1 MRQGRWLELIKD
13 YDLEV
18 HYHPGKAN
26 VVADALSRKHC
37 NYVVLEPNNEALC
50 EEMRKLNLE
59 LVEHGNLH
67 AVSIESPLHERIA
80 IAQLI
85 DEEVQK
91 IKQGLEERNPK
102 YDCFRRDDKGVVWF
116 GPRLVVPRD
125 LDLKKE
131 ILDEAHLS
139 KFTIHPG
146 STKMYRDL
154 RENFW
159 WSNMKG
165 EIAEYV
171 SRCDTCQRIKA
182 SHLNTAGQMQPLS
195 IPTWKWDDISMDFI
209 VGLPLTPR
217 KHDSIWVIVDRLNKT
232 AHFIPVH
239 TTYSAER
246 YAENYI
252 DLVVRLHG
260 VPKTI
265 LSDRGTQFVARFW
278 AQVHESLRTKL
289 IHSSSYHPQTDGQ
302 TERVNQI
309 VEDMLRACVIHFD
322 KSWDKCQA
330 LAEFAY
336 NNSYQASLK
345 MAPFEALYGRR
356 CRTPLNRLQAGE
368 RTLFGPKLVQEAE
381 EKVSVIR
388 ENLRAAQ
395 MRQKSYHDKAKAPRE
410 FEVGNYVYLNVSPTK
425 GVQRFGVKGKLAPRY
440 IGPYE
445 VTEKFGTVAY
455 HIRLPDRLSA
465 VHDVFHVSQLKK
477 CEQIPEAQIIEE
489 TNAEIEL
496 DLSLAEYPM
505 IVLDHKERQT
515 RRQKVNMYKVQWSH
529 HTEEE
534 ATWETEQFLN
544 TKYPDFLPSQTRK

>member
-1 MRQGRWLELIKD
+1 
-13 YDLEV
+13 
-18 HYHPGKAN
+18 
-26 VVADALSRKHC
+26 
-37 NYVVLEPNNEALC
+37 
-50 EEMRKLNLE
+50 
-59 LVEHGNLH
+59 
-67 AVSIESPLHERIA
+67 
-80 IAQLI
+80 
-85 DEEVQK
+85 
-91 IKQGLEERNPK
+91 
-102 YDCFRRDDKGVVWF
+102 
-116 GPRLVVPRD
+116 
-125 LDLKKE
+125 
-131 ILDEAHLS
+131 
-139 KFTIHPG
+139 
-146 STKMYRDL
+146 
-154 RENFW
+154 
-159 WSNMKG
+159 
-165 EIAEYV
+165 
-171 SRCDTCQRIKA
+171 
-182 SHLNTAGQMQPLS
+182 MQPLS

-217 KHDSIWVIVDRLNKT
+217 KHDSIWVIVDRLTKT

-246 YAENYI
+246 YVKIYI

-265 LSDRGTQFVARFW
+265 LSDRD
-278 AQVHESLRTKL
+278 
-289 IHSSSYHPQTDGQ
+289 TDGQ

-322 KSWDKCQA
+322 KSWDKCLA

-356 CRTPLNRLQAGE
+356 CRTPLNWSQAGE

-410 FEVGNYVYLNVSPTK
+410 FGVGNYVYLKVSPTK
-425 GVQRFGVKGKLAPRY
+425 GVQRFGVKGKLAPCY

-455 HIRLPDRLSA
+455 RIRLPDRLSA

-477 CEQIPEAQIIEE
+477 CEQVPEAQIIEE
-489 TNAEIEL
+489 TNAEIEP
-496 DLSLAEYPM
+496 DLSLVEYPM
-505 IVLDHKERQT
+505 RVLDHKERQT
-515 RRQKVNMYKVQWSH
+515 RRQKVKIYKIQWSH

-544 TKYPDFLPSQTRK
+544 TKYPDFLPSQARK